1 MSRGGARPGAG
12 RPSSWGRGV
21 RVQART
27 LRMPDEVWDQLE
39 GLSLDL
45 CLPPSLVVG
54 TLIRQASDELAA
66 HVASTQAT

>member
-1 MSRGGARPGAG
+1 MSRGGSRPGAG

-54 TLIRQASDELAA
+54 TLIRQESDELAA

>member
-1 MSRGGARPGAG
+1 M
-12 RPSSWGRGV
+12 

>member
-12 RPSSWGRGV
+12 RPSAWGRGV

-27 LRMPDEVWDQLE
+27 LRMPDEVWDKLE
-39 GLSLDL
+39 DLSLDL

-54 TLIRQASDELAA
+54 TLIQQATEEVAELAA
-66 HVASTQAT
+66 QRDK